1 LIFVEGL
8 NYALDLSM
16 IKDKPIYLDYPNRL
30 VYSFHLYSF
39 SLPDMNFT
47 DYDQFKKQMDE
58 RYGYILEEGQDY
70 TAPLWF
76 GEFGTDISD
85 NYWKFLIKYLD
96 ETQIH
101 WAYWAYTGYK
111 HEP

>member
-1 LIFVEGL
+1 
-8 NYALDLSM
+8 
-16 IKDKPIYLDYPNRL
+16 
-30 VYSFHLYSF
+30 
-39 SLPDMNFT
+39 MNFT

-58 RYGYILEEGQDY
+58 RYGYILEEDQDY

-76 GEFGTDISD
+76 GEFGTNTSD